1 MAMFTVGHHPWV
13 FASGILGN
21 LMSFLVYLAPI
32 PTFTRVIKK
41 KSTEGFQSVPY
52 VIALF
57 SAMLWMYYGLVNTN
71 ASFLLSV
78 NGFGCFIEIIYIS
91 IYLIFAPR
99 RARILTLRL
108 LLLINLGAFCLIL
121 IVTNFMVKRPH
132 RVKAVGWVC
141 LIFAVSVF
149 AAPLSIMR
157 LVIRTKSV
165 EFMPLP
171 LSICLTL
178 SAVGWFF
185 YGILQMDLYI
195 AMPNT
200 LGFVFG
206 LIQMILYAMY
216 RNSTPVTKE
225 PKLPE
230 QVIDIV
236 KLNTNST
243 PEVHP
248 VSTLQPN
255 CVENEGGNGQNARKE
270 TEHAEESMGG
280 SNRV

>member
-1 MAMFTVGHHPWV
+1 
-13 FASGILGN
+13 
-21 LMSFLVYLAPI
+21 
-32 PTFTRVIKK
+32 
-41 KSTEGFQSVPY
+41 
-52 VIALF
+52 
-57 SAMLWMYYGLVNTN
+57 
-71 ASFLLSV
+71 
-78 NGFGCFIEIIYIS
+78 
-91 IYLIFAPR
+91 
-99 RARILTLRL
+99 
-108 LLLINLGAFCLIL
+108 
-121 IVTNFMVKRPH
+121 
-132 RVKAVGWVC
+132 
-141 LIFAVSVF
+141 
-149 AAPLSIMR
+149 
-157 LVIRTKSV
+157 
-165 EFMPLP
+165 
-171 LSICLTL
+171 
-178 SAVGWFF
+178 
-185 YGILQMDLYI
+185 
-195 AMPNT
+195 MPNT

-280 SNRV
+280 SNRVWLVKCMWTSTDRPTDREFE

>member
-141 LIFAVSVF
+141 LIFA
-149 AAPLSIMR
+149 R